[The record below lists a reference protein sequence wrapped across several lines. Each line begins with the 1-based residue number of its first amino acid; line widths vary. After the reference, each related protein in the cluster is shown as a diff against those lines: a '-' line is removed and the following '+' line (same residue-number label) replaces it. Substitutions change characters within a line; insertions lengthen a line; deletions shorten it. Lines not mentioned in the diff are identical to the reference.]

1 MLLERSIE
9 RLLGQLLRNV
19 GVSRASLEQHVFEQM
34 GHARFAGTLIPG
46 SDKVGDI
53 HRRIRLRCIG
63 KDEQLE
69 PVCEFVFG
77 NSLHRSNLRY
87 TVGEGML
94 REWRERAEKLQL
106 HGELEEL
113 QGKRSQPQAAAP
125 LPPRAASKANPA
137 QMVSE
142 ISSSNS
148 GGCWARA
155 RSSNTPPAL
164 NSPCLQRVMTRLARA
179 KRS

>member
-19 GVSRASLEQHVFEQM
+19 GAYRASLEQHVFEQM

-53 HRRIRLRCIG
+53 HLRIRLRCIG

-87 TVGEGML
+87 TVGRAVWALEKTL
-94 REWRERAEKLQL
+94 VSRKALSRRQREVIGQKY
-106 HGELEEL
+106 
-113 QGKRSQPQAAAP
+113 P
-125 LPPRAASKANPA
+125 
-137 QMVSE
+137 
-142 ISSSNS
+142 SS
-148 GGCWARA
+148 
-155 RSSNTPPAL
+155 
-164 NSPCLQRVMTRLARA
+164 
-179 KRS
+179 